1 MLWRP
6 GSGLA
11 GLNMTDQAEGRSS
24 APPAVRVRR
33 VLPAPPERVFAE
45 WVDPEAITSWMCP
58 RPARCLRAEIQPW
71 VGGRLRFEIE
81 EDGVEFYVA
90 GRYTVVDRPHRLSFT
105 WWCSTWPDPAVD
117 SLVVVSLA
125 PYPQQR
131 TLMTIEHVL
140 LPDGLAGQH
149 ESGWIAIAG
158 QLQAALGR

>member
-1 MLWRP
+1 
-6 GSGLA
+6 
-11 GLNMTDQAEGRSS
+11 MTDQAEGKSS
-24 APPAVRVRR
+24 ASPAARVRR

-45 WVDPEAITSWMCP
+45 WVDPDAITSWMCP

-105 WWCSTWPDPAVD
+105 WRCSTWPDPPVD
-117 SLVVVSLA
+117 SLVVVSLD
-125 PYPQQR
+125 PYPDKQ

-158 QLQAALGR
+158 QLRAALSG